1 LPLLHQSCWAH
12 LLRVSHEEA
21 VHPKASSEVKKLHE
35 TLKEMFDDID
45 KIIKRVFDSRERKIE
60 YKRYS
65 KKIQHIIKAKYKEED
80 SQRIQ
85 TRIANQNTNL
95 ITALLH
101 ENVPLTNNLAER
113 AIRHIVVIRKISGE
127 SKSNNGTL
135 TMAVIMSILQ
145 TLMLQ
150 KKNLVKAIKESIFSS
165 L

>member
-1 LPLLHQSCWAH
+1 
-12 LLRVSHEEA
+12 
-21 VHPKASSEVKKLHE
+21 
-35 TLKEMFDDID
+35 MFDDID
-45 KIIKRVFDSRERKIE
+45 KITKSPFDSRKRKIE

-65 KKIQHIIKAKYKEED
+65 KKIQNIIKAKYKEKD

-95 ITALLH
+95 ITALLYK
-101 ENVPLTNNLAER
+101 NVPLTNNLAER
-113 AIRHIVVIRKISGE
+113 AIRPIVVIRKISGE

-135 TMAVIMSILQ
+135 TLAVTMSILQ

-150 KKNLVKAIKESIFSS
+150 KKNLVEAIKKSIFSS